1 MDGEEIE
8 SEWHSK
14 YKSLKSKFKELK
26 NIRIESVKTDTD
38 DLSLKIEEHK
48 KVHEISIKE
57 LNQQNSDLR
66 ESIQDIEVARKDIQ
80 RLKDSISSIRQKLKN
95 YDAIL
100 KEFIDKKNF
109 YIECVGNHK
118 YQITYEVEE
127 NQKRKN
133 SLIFVLECCDKGFRY
148 HLINTSIV
156 FPKDCEF
163 LYQEITFENL
173 GGFCSSL
180 LQVLPK

>member
-8 SEWHSK
+8 SEWYAK

-26 NIRIESVKTDTD
+26 NIRIESVKADAD

-80 RLKDSISSIRQKLKN
+80 RLKESISSIRQKLKN
-95 YDAIL
+95 YDMIL
-100 KEFIDKKNF
+100 KEFIGKKNF

-118 YQITYEVEE
+118 YQITYQAEE
-127 NQKRKN
+127 SQKPKN
-133 SLIFVLECCDKGFRY
+133 SLIFILECYDKGFHY
-148 HLINTSIV
+148 KLINTSIV
-156 FPKDCEF
+156 FPKEF
-163 LYQEITFENL
+163 EYLYQEITFEPL
-173 GGFCSSL
+173 DGFCSNL
-180 LQVLPK
+180 LQALPK